1 MPRWTRREIK
11 LDATRNA
18 AAAVILPIAGMLG
31 GLAIGAFR
39 ARGPAGVAELTPLLC
54 AIKWGITGFFAGLAL
69 VVLLAL
75 QLRRQDVISIRRLMV
90 LGPRRRARSPGSSGG
105 IFSGVIGYEG
115 F

>member
-1 MPRWTRREIK
+1 MERREIK
-11 LDATRNA
+11 LDSTWKA

-31 GLAIGAFR
+31 GLAIGAYR
-39 ARGPAGVAELTPLLC
+39 ASGPGLRELTALAC
-54 AIKWGITGFFAGLAL
+54 AIKWGVTGFFAGLAL

-75 QLRRQDVISIRRLMV
+75 QLRRQDVISIQRLMV
-90 LGPRRRARSPGSSGG
+90 LVIVAALIAWFFGR